1 MQSDPL
7 KRLDFSALCT
17 FSAHLS
23 GQRGGVAA
31 GNARAATAT
40 LLIRYLVSGSQD
52 AGSGVFARV
61 FGSLL
66 LSGAMALSAA
76 AQNAPGVTDPRDQD
90 RPDHAL

>member
-7 KRLDFSALCT
+7 KRLDFSALH
-17 FSAHLS
+17 FSALV

-52 AGSGVFARV
+52 AGSGVFA
-61 FGSLL
+61 
-66 LSGAMALSAA
+66 ACSAA
-76 AQNAPGVTDPRDQD
+76 CC
-90 RPDHAL
+90 